1 MILLTG
7 ATGYIAS
14 HTWLALEAAG
24 HRVAGI
30 DDFSN
35 SSPEVLRRLAA
46 LGADVSRFVAADV
59 RDRAALERLFG
70 AGKIDAVVHFA
81 ALKAVGES
89 VAEPLRY
96 YAVNVGG
103 LVALAE
109 AMQAHGCKT
118 IVFSS
123 SATVYGQPEQLP
135 MREDATLS
143 ATSPY
148 GATKLVSEG
157 ILRDLERA
165 DPAWRVALL
174 RYFNPVGAHESGT
187 IGEDPRGTPNNLMP
201 YVAQVAVGKRPILQ
215 VFGNDYATLDGT
227 GVRDYLHVMDLAEG
241 HVAAL
246 RSSARRAP
254 ARSRSTS
261 APAAARACSSSS
273 TLSSARAAS
282 ACLTRSSAAARATS
296 PRAMPIRRSPRRR
309 SAGAPGAT
317 STRCAPTPGAGRP
330 RTRTA
335 TARDC
340 VRTMPAGAPG
350 ATRAHPP
357 SSQPASR
364 VRETAPPRA
373 RPTRGS
379 GPRTRRSRATRRRAL
394 RCRAA
399 RRAR

>member
-70 AGKIDAVVHFA
+70 AEKIDAVVHFA

-135 MREDATLS
+135 LREDAKLS

-187 IGEDPRGTPNNLMP
+187 IGEDPRGAPNNLMP

-215 VFGNDYATLDGT
+215 VFGNDYATIDGT

-246 RSSARRAP
+246 DHLLAEAGSLTVNLGTGHGTSVLELVHAFERASGKRVPYEIVGRRPGDVAACYSDASLAAQTIGWRARRG
-254 ARSRSTS
+254 
-261 APAAARACSSSS
+261 
-273 TLSSARAAS
+273 LD
-282 ACLTRSSAAARATS
+282 
-296 PRAMPIRRSPRRR
+296 AMCADTWRWQTANPNGY
-309 SAGAPGAT
+309 GA
-317 STRCAPTPGAGRP
+317 
-330 RTRTA
+330 
-335 TARDC
+335 
-340 VRTMPAGAPG
+340 
-350 ATRAHPP
+350 
-357 SSQPASR
+357 
-364 VRETAPPRA
+364 
-373 RPTRGS
+373 
-379 GPRTRRSRATRRRAL
+379 
-394 RCRAA
+394 
-399 RRAR
+399 